1 MTAPSMQ
8 ARGTYALTTRCV
20 FRKLLLTPRT
30 PMLHQGLTYA
40 LARAARKTGVVVN
53 HVSIIP
59 NHVHQV
65 VTSTR
70 RNLPVFKRLFVGE
83 ASKLVKAYLR
93 EHGFEEPEN
102 VFTRTH
108 QMRLVNAAA
117 QLVYLHYE
125 DIQPVKDGLVER
137 VADYPGFHT
146 DPGMLMGHDLV
157 VARPPLHFDPHTNP
171 EEERLRIGTTPLLA
185 GEIGTRRV
193 VEHLERARREAE
205 RAMGRERRYP
215 VLGAER
221 LKRQHPWAEPASRR
235 KRRRG
240 VAPSFRVVDDHALTI
255 HCKKEVRSFR
265 ARHREALEKLR
276 AGERDVVFPAG
287 SYLMRVCYGAEV
299 EEPDHDSVLARDERY
314 EELPGRVSKDELRAI
329 SETLRS
335 ISGSVDPNAEPLAE
349 RIREGQAASVG
360 QREARK
366 VEVDADEE
374 RPPSK
379 LVPLRGRG
387 PEDTSAAPR
396 DAREPDR
403 PPDEPTDS

>member
-20 FRKLLLTPRT
+20 YRKLLLTPRT

-70 RNLPVFKRLFVGE
+70 RNLPAFKRLFVGE

-157 VARPPLHFDPHTNP
+157 VARPPLHFDPDTNP

-193 VEHLERARREAE
+193 VSTSSVRGGRRSARWGESGAIRCSAPSAWSGSPRRPSLCPGGSGGGASSRPSTSSTFTRSRSTARRRCGDSARGIARRSRSCERASATSS
-205 RAMGRERRYP
+205 
-215 VLGAER
+215 
-221 LKRQHPWAEPASRR
+221 SRR
-235 KRRRG
+235 
-240 VAPSFRVVDDHALTI
+240 
-255 HCKKEVRSFR
+255 
-265 ARHREALEKLR
+265 AR
-276 AGERDVVFPAG
+276 
-287 SYLMRVCYGAEV
+287 
-299 EEPDHDSVLARDERY
+299 
-314 EELPGRVSKDELRAI
+314 
-329 SETLRS
+329 T
-335 ISGSVDPNAEPLAE
+335 
-349 RIREGQAASVG
+349 
-360 QREARK
+360 
-366 VEVDADEE
+366 
-374 RPPSK
+374 
-379 LVPLRGRG
+379 
-387 PEDTSAAPR
+387 
-396 DAREPDR
+396 
-403 PPDEPTDS
+403 